1 MKNIRK
7 KLLCYVLTA
16 VMLLTAW
23 TPAYASS
30 QARDSLP
37 EEEPT
42 QDTQPDNDSRDSLS
56 LDCQLLLTQED
67 DTHQSVILEM
77 GDSSTVME
85 KAVLSYQDGDG
96 EIHTAEAEEI
106 VENYAAFLLDLPGE
120 GVTRTFLS
128 IVTTVG
134 GQDIETGLQPEEEM
148 NTLSI
153 DEEQAA
159 EIIGDTAKQTDTES
173 LSEEE
178 LDYVNQTVVT
188 KEGED
193 GLTASDISEVLQSEA
208 APASMSRSALSA
220 PKADTKAG
228 TFTVVLDPGH
238 GGKDGGAE
246 YTFSDGTK
254 FVESQLTL
262 KIANYVKEALA
273 AYPEIQV
280 YMTRTGDTYL
290 PDLGERVAIGV
301 EKNADI
307 FVSLHINSADSE
319 KAHGVEILVP
329 TTGRYN
335 HDVAVDAN
343 QLATNILDNLVALGL
358 YNRGLKYKDSA
369 SGTKYPD
376 GSLADYYGII
386 RNCMEQGLPGVIV
399 EHAFICGAE
408 DKKFLDSE
416 EDLKKLG
423 QADAKGIAQYFNLES
438 TSHPNKNLT
447 KWKYIN
453 GKWYYY
459 KDGKKLTGWQYLGSK
474 WYYLNS
480 SGVMQTGWQF
490 ISGKWYYLESSG
502 AMAEGWKKLGNTW
515 YYLTPGNGAMVDGWQ
530 KIGSEWYYFNGSG
543 AMQTG
548 WLLLDGKWYY
558 LYSSGA
564 RAKGWITLG
573 KTRYYL
579 NPETGVMAVNW
590 NLIDGKWYY
599 FNASG
604 AALTGWQKIGGKW
617 YYLNSSGA
625 MAEGWLKLGK
635 TWYYLTPG
643 NGAMKTGWYLVGN
656 TWYYSDSSGAMLT
669 GWQKIGGKWYY
680 LNSSGA
686 MAEGWLK
693 LGKTW
698 YYLTPGNGAMKT
710 GWYLVGNTWYYSDSS
725 GAMLTGWQ
733 KIGGKWYYMNSSGA
747 MLTGWQKIGGKSYF
761 FDNSGVWIEHPA
773 QGWQLENGN
782 WYYIG
787 ANGYHT
793 GWLLN
798 GGKWYYMDSTGKML
812 TGWQTVGGK
821 TYYLLSSGAMVS
833 GCYYTV
839 DGVTY
844 TFTQSGESL
853 GNIDEYPG
861 YKIMGTSS
869 VTADQMVKYF
879 ATSKQAYPAEV
890 LAKGG
895 APDIKTFCQIFLEE
909 CQTEGVKAEVAF
921 TQAMKETGWLQ
932 YGGDVKI
939 EQFNFA
945 GLGATGG
952 GVPGLSFADVR
963 TGIRAQVQHLK
974 AYASRDNLVQTCV
987 DPRFTYVTRY
997 SSPFVEWLGIPDN
1010 PFGGGWAA
1018 GKNYGSSL
1026 IGMITTLKSM

>member
-42 QDTQPDNDSRDSLS
+42 QETQPDNDSRDSLS

-307 FVSLHINSADSE
+307 FVSLHLNSADSE

-343 QLATNILDNLVALGL
+343 QLAANILDNLVALGL
-358 YNRGLKYKDSA
+358 YNRGLKFKDSA

-399 EHAFICGAE
+399 EHAFYAE
-408 DKKFLDSE
+408 
-416 EDLKKLG
+416 
-423 QADAKGIAQYFNLES
+423 Q
-438 TSHPNKNLT
+438 
-447 KWKYIN
+447 
-453 GKWYYY
+453 
-459 KDGKKLTGWQYLGSK
+459 
-474 WYYLNS
+474 
-480 SGVMQTGWQF
+480 
-490 ISGKWYYLESSG
+490 
-502 AMAEGWKKLGNTW
+502 
-515 YYLTPGNGAMVDGWQ
+515 
-530 KIGSEWYYFNGSG
+530 
-543 AMQTG
+543 
-548 WLLLDGKWYY
+548 
-558 LYSSGA
+558 
-564 RAKGWITLG
+564 R
-573 KTRYYL
+573 TRSF
-579 NPETGVMAVNW
+579 W
-590 NLIDGKWYY
+590 
-599 FNASG
+599 
-604 AALTGWQKIGGKW
+604 
-617 YYLNSSGA
+617 
-625 MAEGWLKLGK
+625 
-635 TWYYLTPG
+635 
-643 NGAMKTGWYLVGN
+643 
-656 TWYYSDSSGAMLT
+656 
-669 GWQKIGGKWYY
+669 
-680 LNSSGA
+680 
-686 MAEGWLK
+686 
-693 LGKTW
+693 
-698 YYLTPGNGAMKT
+698 
-710 GWYLVGNTWYYSDSS
+710 
-725 GAMLTGWQ
+725 
-733 KIGGKWYYMNSSGA
+733 
-747 MLTGWQKIGGKSYF
+747 
-761 FDNSGVWIEHPA
+761 
-773 QGWQLENGN
+773 
-782 WYYIG
+782 
-787 ANGYHT
+787 
-793 GWLLN
+793 
-798 GGKWYYMDSTGKML
+798 
-812 TGWQTVGGK
+812 TVK
-821 TYYLLSSGAMVS
+821 R
-833 GCYYTV
+833 
-839 DGVTY
+839 
-844 TFTQSGESL
+844 
-853 GNIDEYPG
+853 I
-861 YKIMGTSS
+861 
-869 VTADQMVKYF
+869 
-879 ATSKQAYPAEV
+879 
-890 LAKGG
+890 
-895 APDIKTFCQIFLEE
+895 
-909 CQTEGVKAEVAF
+909 
-921 TQAMKETGWLQ
+921 
-932 YGGDVKI
+932 
-939 EQFNFA
+939 
-945 GLGATGG
+945 
-952 GVPGLSFADVR
+952 
-963 TGIRAQVQHLK
+963 
-974 AYASRDNLVQTCV
+974 
-987 DPRFTYVTRY
+987 
-997 SSPFVEWLGIPDN
+997 
-1010 PFGGGWAA
+1010 
-1018 GKNYGSSL
+1018 
-1026 IGMITTLKSM
+1026 

>member
-42 QDTQPDNDSRDSLS
+42 QETQPDNDSRDSLS

-307 FVSLHINSADSE
+307 FVSLHLNSADSE

-329 TTGRYN
+329 RTGRYN
-335 HDVAVDAN
+335 NDVAEDAN
-343 QLATNILDNLVALGL
+343 QLAANILDNLLALGL
-358 YNRGLKYKDSA
+358 YNRGLKFKDSA
-369 SGTKYPD
+369 NGTKYPD

-399 EHAFICGAE
+399 EHAFLSGTE

-423 QADAKGIAQYFNLES
+423 QADAMGIAQYFNLENS
-438 TSHPNKNLT
+438 NNPNNNLNGWKNV
-447 KWKYIN
+447 N
-453 GKWYYY
+453 NKWYYY

-474 WYYLNS
+474 WYYLN
-480 SGVMQTGWQF
+480 
-490 ISGKWYYLESSG
+490 
-502 AMAEGWKKLGNTW
+502 
-515 YYLTPGNGAMVDGWQ
+515 
-530 KIGSEWYYFNGSG
+530 
-543 AMQTG
+543 
-548 WLLLDGKWYY
+548 
-558 LYSSGA
+558 SSGA

-604 AALTGWQKIGGKW
+604 AA
-617 YYLNSSGA
+617 
-625 MAEGWLKLGK
+625 
-635 TWYYLTPG
+635 
-643 NGAMKTGWYLVGN
+643 
-656 TWYYSDSSGAMLT
+656 LT

>member
-42 QDTQPDNDSRDSLS
+42 QETQPDNDSRDSLS

-369 SGTKYPD
+369 SDTKYPD

-680 LNSSGA
+680 
-686 MAEGWLK
+686 
-693 LGKTW
+693 
-698 YYLTPGNGAMKT
+698 
-710 GWYLVGNTWYYSDSS
+710 
-725 GAMLTGWQ
+725 
-733 KIGGKWYYMNSSGA
+733 MNSSGA

-787 ANGYHT
+787 TNGYHT

>member
-1 MKNIRK
+1 MKSIRK

-42 QDTQPDNDSRDSLS
+42 QETQPDNDSRDSLS

-423 QADAKGIAQYFNLES
+423 QADAKGIAQYFNLENS
-438 TSHPNKNLT
+438 NNPNNNLNGWKNV
-447 KWKYIN
+447 N
-453 GKWYYY
+453 NKWYYY

-474 WYYLNS
+474 WYYLN
-480 SGVMQTGWQF
+480 
-490 ISGKWYYLESSG
+490 
-502 AMAEGWKKLGNTW
+502 
-515 YYLTPGNGAMVDGWQ
+515 
-530 KIGSEWYYFNGSG
+530 
-543 AMQTG
+543 
-548 WLLLDGKWYY
+548 
-558 LYSSGA
+558 SSGA

-773 QGWQLENGN
+773 QGWQFENGN

>member
-42 QDTQPDNDSRDSLS
+42 QETQPDNDSRDSLS

-159 EIIGDTAKQTDTES
+159 EIIGDTDKQTDTVS

-307 FVSLHINSADSE
+307 FVSLHLNSADSE

-329 TTGRYN
+329 RTGRYN
-335 HDVAVDAN
+335 NDVAEDAN
-343 QLATNILDNLVALGL
+343 QLAANILDNLLALGL
-358 YNRGLKYKDSA
+358 YNRGLKFKDSA
-369 SGTKYPD
+369 NGTKYPD

-399 EHAFICGAE
+399 EHAFLSGTE

-423 QADAKGIAQYFNLES
+423 QADAMGIAQYFNLENS
-438 TSHPNKNLT
+438 NNPNNNLNGWKNV
-447 KWKYIN
+447 N
-453 GKWYYY
+453 NKWYYY

-558 LYSSGA
+558 LNSSGA

-579 NPETGVMAVNW
+579 NLETGVMAVNW

-604 AALTGWQKIGGKW
+604 AA
-617 YYLNSSGA
+617 
-625 MAEGWLKLGK
+625 
-635 TWYYLTPG
+635 
-643 NGAMKTGWYLVGN
+643 
-656 TWYYSDSSGAMLT
+656 LT

>member
-42 QDTQPDNDSRDSLS
+42 QETQPDNDSRDSLS

-307 FVSLHINSADSE
+307 FVSLHLNSADSE

-329 TTGRYN
+329 RTGRYN
-335 HDVAVDAN
+335 NDVAEDAN
-343 QLATNILDNLVALGL
+343 QLAANILDNLLALGL
-358 YNRGLKYKDSA
+358 YNRGLKFKDSA
-369 SGTKYPD
+369 NGTKYPD

-399 EHAFICGAE
+399 EHAFLSGTE

-423 QADAKGIAQYFNLES
+423 QADAMGIAQYFNLENS
-438 TSHPNKNLT
+438 NNPNNNLNGWKNV
-447 KWKYIN
+447 N
-453 GKWYYY
+453 NKWYYY

-558 LYSSGA
+558 LNSSGA

-604 AALTGWQKIGGKW
+604 AA
-617 YYLNSSGA
+617 
-625 MAEGWLKLGK
+625 
-635 TWYYLTPG
+635 
-643 NGAMKTGWYLVGN
+643 
-656 TWYYSDSSGAMLT
+656 LT

>member
-42 QDTQPDNDSRDSLS
+42 QETQPDNDSRDSLS

-159 EIIGDTAKQTDTES
+159 EIIGDTAKQTDTVS

-307 FVSLHINSADSE
+307 FVSLHLNSADSE

-329 TTGRYN
+329 RTGRYN
-335 HDVAVDAN
+335 NDVAEDAN
-343 QLATNILDNLVALGL
+343 QLAANILDNLLALGL
-358 YNRGLKYKDSA
+358 YNRGLKFKDSA
-369 SGTKYPD
+369 NGTKYPD

-399 EHAFICGAE
+399 EHAFLSGTE

-423 QADAKGIAQYFNLES
+423 QADAMGIAQYFNLENS
-438 TSHPNKNLT
+438 NNPNNNLNGWKNV
-447 KWKYIN
+447 N
-453 GKWYYY
+453 NKWYYY

-530 KIGSEWYYFNGSG
+530 KIGSQWYYFNGSG

-558 LYSSGA
+558 LNSSGA

-604 AALTGWQKIGGKW
+604 AA
-617 YYLNSSGA
+617 
-625 MAEGWLKLGK
+625 
-635 TWYYLTPG
+635 
-643 NGAMKTGWYLVGN
+643 
-656 TWYYSDSSGAMLT
+656 LT

>member
-30 QARDSLP
+30 QAHDSLP
-37 EEEPT
+37 EEEPA
-42 QDTQPDNDSRDSLS
+42 QETQPDNDSRDSLS

-77 GDSSTVME
+77 GDTSTVME

-148 NTLSI
+148 DTLSI

-159 EIIGDTAKQTDTES
+159 EIIGDTENQTDTEN

-220 PKADTKAG
+220 PKAGDKAG

-238 GGKDGGAE
+238 GGMDGGAE

-290 PDLGERVAIGV
+290 PDLEERVAIGV

-307 FVSLHINSADSE
+307 FVSLHLNSADSE

-329 TTGRYN
+329 RTGRYN
-335 HDVAVDAN
+335 NDVAEDAN
-343 QLATNILDNLVALGL
+343 QLASNILDNLVALGL

-369 SGTKYPD
+369 NGTKYPD
-376 GSLADYYGII
+376 GSKADYYGII

-399 EHAFICGAE
+399 EHAFLSGTE

-438 TSHPNKNLT
+438 SNNPNNNLNG
-447 KWKYIN
+447 WKQVN
-453 GKWYYY
+453 NKWYFY
-459 KDGKKLTGWQYLGSK
+459 KDGQKLTGWQYIYGK

-502 AMAEGWKKLGNTW
+502 AMAEGWKNLGNTW
-515 YYLTPGNGAMVDGWQ
+515 
-530 KIGSEWYYFNGSG
+530 
-543 AMQTG
+543 
-548 WLLLDGKWYY
+548 
-558 LYSSGA
+558 
-564 RAKGWITLG
+564 
-573 KTRYYL
+573 
-579 NPETGVMAVNW
+579 
-590 NLIDGKWYY
+590 
-599 FNASG
+599 
-604 AALTGWQKIGGKW
+604 
-617 YYLNSSGA
+617 
-625 MAEGWLKLGK
+625 
-635 TWYYLTPG
+635 
-643 NGAMKTGWYLVGN
+643 
-656 TWYYSDSSGAMLT
+656 
-669 GWQKIGGKWYY
+669 
-680 LNSSGA
+680 
-686 MAEGWLK
+686 
-693 LGKTW
+693 
-698 YYLTPGNGAMKT
+698 
-710 GWYLVGNTWYYSDSS
+710 
-725 GAMLTGWQ
+725 
-733 KIGGKWYYMNSSGA
+733 
-747 MLTGWQKIGGKSYF
+747 
-761 FDNSGVWIEHPA
+761 
-773 QGWQLENGN
+773 
-782 WYYIG
+782 
-787 ANGYHT
+787 
-793 GWLLN
+793 
-798 GGKWYYMDSTGKML
+798 
-812 TGWQTVGGK
+812 
-821 TYYLLSSGAMVS
+821 
-833 GCYYTV
+833 
-839 DGVTY
+839 
-844 TFTQSGESL
+844 
-853 GNIDEYPG
+853 
-861 YKIMGTSS
+861 
-869 VTADQMVKYF
+869 
-879 ATSKQAYPAEV
+879 
-890 LAKGG
+890 
-895 APDIKTFCQIFLEE
+895 
-909 CQTEGVKAEVAF
+909 
-921 TQAMKETGWLQ
+921 
-932 YGGDVKI
+932 
-939 EQFNFA
+939 
-945 GLGATGG
+945 
-952 GVPGLSFADVR
+952 
-963 TGIRAQVQHLK
+963 
-974 AYASRDNLVQTCV
+974 
-987 DPRFTYVTRY
+987 
-997 SSPFVEWLGIPDN
+997 
-1010 PFGGGWAA
+1010 
-1018 GKNYGSSL
+1018 
-1026 IGMITTLKSM
+1026 

>member
-1 MKNIRK
+1 MKSIRK

-42 QDTQPDNDSRDSLS
+42 QETQPDNDSRDSLS

-307 FVSLHINSADSE
+307 FVSLHLNSADSE

-329 TTGRYN
+329 RTGRYN
-335 HDVAVDAN
+335 NDVAEDAN
-343 QLATNILDNLVALGL
+343 QLAANILDNLLALGL
-358 YNRGLKYKDSA
+358 YNRGLKFKDSA
-369 SGTKYPD
+369 NGTKYPD

-399 EHAFICGAE
+399 EHAFLSGTE

-423 QADAKGIAQYFNLES
+423 QADAMGIAQYFNLENS
-438 TSHPNKNLT
+438 NNPNNNLNGWKNV
-447 KWKYIN
+447 N
-453 GKWYYY
+453 NKWYYY

-490 ISGKWYYLESSG
+490 ISGKWYYLE
-502 AMAEGWKKLGNTW
+502 
-515 YYLTPGNGAMVDGWQ
+515 
-530 KIGSEWYYFNGSG
+530 
-543 AMQTG
+543 
-548 WLLLDGKWYY
+548 
-558 LYSSGA
+558 
-564 RAKGWITLG
+564 
-573 KTRYYL
+573 
-579 NPETGVMAVNW
+579 
-590 NLIDGKWYY
+590 
-599 FNASG
+599 
-604 AALTGWQKIGGKW
+604 
-617 YYLNSSGA
+617 
-625 MAEGWLKLGK
+625 
-635 TWYYLTPG
+635 
-643 NGAMKTGWYLVGN
+643 
-656 TWYYSDSSGAMLT
+656 
-669 GWQKIGGKWYY
+669 
-680 LNSSGA
+680 SSGA